1 MLPASN
7 GGQAWLLQD
16 MVFSDA
22 YSGAKDPMS
31 LAAFLHTWW
40 LNAEEHQAS
49 YQQQDAHEFYLSAL
63 FGLGN
68 SADSTSLPL
77 CGRRWSA
84 PMHAPCDRLPQC
96 SQPRSGV

>member
-1 MLPASN
+1 
-7 GGQAWLLQD
+7 
-16 MVFSDA
+16 
-22 YSGAKDPMS
+22 MS

-68 SADSTSLPL
+68 SADSTSLFL
-77 CGRRWSA
+77 CGCKQFA
-84 PMHAPCDRLPQC
+84 NMYAPCDCLPKPASPAQIIHAHYALRIAMQRQC
-96 SQPRSGV
+96 

>member
-1 MLPASN
+1 M
-7 GGQAWLLQD
+7 
-16 MVFSDA
+16 FSDA
-22 YSGAKDPMS
+22 YSGAKDPLS

-68 SADSTSLPL
+68 SAA
-77 CGRRWSA
+77 SA
-84 PMHAPCDRLPQC
+84 PCPASDCLNLFWNLSPL
-96 SQPRSGV
+96 SQSPG